1 MGLIIVGLVIGFAAG
16 IAAAYA
22 LLQKRLIEQ
31 QKTSEE
37 KTRQIV
43 ERLEKDREIQLRQ
56 TIESL
61 QKDHQAQLA
70 AKNQEIADLK
80 AAVSASTKT
89 VEVAQPETP
98 TPQEIADP
106 WQEETKVQEA
116 TTVQPDV
123 VEETAATVVQSVVE
137 ETPAVEPHAV
147 ESSTE
152 TAEVETAATVVQS
165 VVEETVTQT
174 VKTQEPVN
182 LVIVSTRDAVLLEQI
197 QTWGNS
203 KQTSRIP
210 SLIDSIYHPNAEV
223 RQGIAIALGQICG
236 NQRVSVEIQR
246 VIPALAKLSRDP
258 QTVVRQAAI
267 TALGNIRSEKV
278 VPHLRLALRDCNGEV
293 VRIASTA
300 LRKLN
305 LSPQTEEIYR
315 RRKQTVNS

>member
-31 QKTSEE
+31 QKASEE

-56 TIESL
+56 TLESL

-70 AKNQEIADLK
+70 SKNQEISDLK
-80 AAVSASTKT
+80 AGIPASTT
-89 VEVAQPETP
+89 PLEITQPETP
-98 TPQEIADP
+98 VTSEIADP
-106 WQEETKVQEA
+106 WQEETQ
-116 TTVQPDV
+116 VQPDV
-123 VEETAATVVQSVVE
+123 VTETAATVVQSVVE
-137 ETPAVEPHAV
+137 ENPVVEPPQTDSIDLVA
-147 ESSTE
+147 ESST
-152 TAEVETAATVVQS
+152 ETAATVVQS

-174 VKTQEPVN
+174 AETQEPVN
-182 LVIVSTRDAVLLEQI
+182 LAIVSTRDAVLLEQI

-210 SLIDSIYHPNAEV
+210 SLIDSIYHPNMEV

-258 QTVVRQAAI
+258 QTGVRQASV

-278 VPHLRLALRDCNGEV
+278 IPHLRLALRDCNGEV

-315 RRKQTVNS
+315 RRKQSVNS